1 METARTR
8 FVRLRLAAS
17 AVFFLCCLNAEARG
31 VSPYLPLGLSP
42 GIERQIERGLIL
54 ADVPVMT
61 RPIAAATVYDALP
74 TICDRD
80 AVLCDEIEHYLAGFM
95 KTLGLA
101 HASVALAGTS
111 SRASPLPNRHGMP
124 SDSAYEIS
132 GTAYWQP
139 AGFLL
144 VSGGIVAYGDEVV
157 PTNSLVSIGTDMFQL
172 DLGWRDHWLSPMT
185 DSAMLIG
192 TEAQTMPSVTL
203 SNYKP
208 LTRFKLRY
216 EAFIGELSASDRIAV
231 PGGFTS
237 GQPKLAGLHLSIE
250 PVTGWSIG
258 VNRIMQYGG
267 GDRPDSLGDLLD
279 AFFRPNQFDNTG
291 TLAEF
296 GNQAAS
302 ITSRLLL
309 PGTRPIAVYFEYAGE
324 DTSKNSNVRLGNA
337 ALSAGIFVPA
347 IGDQLDLTLEVGEW
361 QNGWYL
367 HHIYQDGLMNEGNVI
382 GHWGADLREPS
393 DAVGAQSLMTRIGW
407 RPRFGGIVEATY
419 RTLANESYSAP
430 DYERAHSLDVR
441 YSRRWGEF
449 YVGSELFVGRDV
461 FGESYSRLSGFIR
474 F

>member
-1 METARTR
+1 MSVRPAVWVLALVGATA
-8 FVRLRLAAS
+8 
-17 AVFFLCCLNAEARG
+17 AEARG

-42 GIERQIERGLIL
+42 EIERQIERGLIL

-74 TICDRD
+74 KICETD
-80 AVLCDEIEHYLAGFM
+80 AALCEAIERYLAGFM
-95 KTLGLA
+95 KTVGLA
-101 HASVALAGTS
+101 HASVAAAGAS
-111 SRASPLPNRHGMP
+111 SDASPLPNRHGMT
-124 SDSAYEIS
+124 SASRYEVS
-132 GTAYWQP
+132 GLAYWQP

-144 VSGGIVAYGDEVV
+144 VSGGVAAYEDEAV
-157 PTNSLVSIGTDMFQL
+157 PTGSLVSIGTDTFQL

-192 TEAQTMPSVTL
+192 TEAQTMPSITL

-216 EAFIGELSASDRIAV
+216 EAFIGELGESDRIAFD
-231 PGGFTS
+231 GGFTS
-237 GQPKLAGLHLSIE
+237 GKPRLAGLHLSIE

-258 VNRIMQYGG
+258 VNRILEYGG
-267 GDRPDSLGDLLD
+267 GGRPDALSDLFD
-279 AFFRPNQFDNTG
+279 AFFRPNQADNVG
-291 TLAEF
+291 SAGGEEL

-324 DTSKNSNVRLGNA
+324 DTSKNSDVRLGNA
-337 ALSAGIFVPA
+337 ALSAGVFVPA
-347 IGDQLDLTLEVGEW
+347 LGERFDLTVELSEW
-361 QNGWYL
+361 QNGWYN
-367 HHIYQDGLMNEGNVI
+367 HHIYRDGLRNEGRVI
-382 GHWGADLREPS
+382 GHWGADLREPD
-393 DAVGAQSLMTRIGW
+393 DAVGAQSAMVRVGW
-407 RPRFGGIVEATY
+407 QPKFGGLVEATA

-430 DYERAHSLDVR
+430 DYERASSLALR

-461 FGESYSRLSGFIR
+461 LGRSYSRLSGFIR